1 MLELRIEDEE
11 ACRLA
16 AELVELTGESLE
28 LAVVTAL
35 REELEREHAR
45 RDRYDRIMA
54 ITREIALST
63 RVSVTAN

>member
-28 LAVVTAL
+28 LAVLTAL
-35 REELEREHAR
+35 RKEIGRAR
-45 RDRYDRIMA
+45 AQRDRHDRIMA
-54 ITREIALST
+54 ITREIASGS
-63 RVSVTAN
+63 RMAA